1 LTAVAISICILCQ
14 FLLVSGQL
22 FLKHA
27 MNAVEQKP
35 RVRSR
40 IIRNFAFG
48 ITLLTGWFLLWVG
61 LLQEWE
67 LSRIF
72 PFEGIN
78 PAVLVIAA
86 WFFLKERIP
95 AQAWVG
101 VALICVGIALVTGS

>member
-1 LTAVAISICILCQ
+1 VNAAAITLCILCQ

-27 MNAVEQKP
+27 MNSVERTPEK
-35 RVRSR
+35 RLK
-40 IIRNFAFG
+40 IIRNFSIG
-48 ITLLTGWFLLWVG
+48 VGLLTGWFLLWVG

-78 PAVLVIAA
+78 PALLVIAA
-86 WFFLKERIP
+86 WFFLKEQLP
-95 AQAWVG
+95 AKAWIG